1 MFAALMAV
9 ALQSGWQVS
18 DKRDPMTD
26 KTEVRAT
33 LRGDNAEMVFMCTA
47 GEKPMLIYA
56 PDEFLG
62 GGPGRYGTQYDLRDF
77 ISRFDG
83 GQPQLE
89 SWKYLNTYA
98 AAYSTK
104 NAVRFVAN
112 MIQSHTLVVRA
123 ERYDNRT
130 IDSTFDLT
138 GAPAA
143 FHQAFEECGI
153 R

>member
-1 MFAALMAV
+1 MLAALMAV
-9 ALQSGWQVS
+9 ALQPGWQVS
-18 DKRDPMTD
+18 DKRDPITD

-47 GEKPMLIYA
+47 GEKATLIYA

-62 GGPGRYGTQYDLRDF
+62 GGPGRYGTQYQLRDF
-77 ISRFDG
+77 IFRFDG

-98 AAYSTK
+98 ASYSTK
-104 NAVRFVAN
+104 SAAEFVTR

-123 ERYDNRT
+123 QRYDDRT
-130 IDSTFDLT
+130 IDSTFDLA